1 MKRINQSL
9 NDLLSRLSVLT
20 TEWRDDFSQKV
31 LHALDELPEQG
42 PVTLDSI
49 EALLHSDYE
58 TAITLF
64 QLFLDRSKDE
74 FTYELKILF
83 PEDVPPTSRGFLNNP
98 SKFVQKL
105 EEMGLVDAINDYINR
120 PVSWKDIIA
129 ERLKGGR
136 GSAVKGQFRGKALE
150 DFVEQ
155 AIVSVFGK
163 DDFDVRCSFTG
174 KDGMSTAKSDFAIP
188 SKESPSILVE
198 VKAFGATESK
208 QTNVIGD
215 AKVIV
220 DEKRQDTF
228 FLLVTDGVSWHARQ
242 SDLKG
247 LLRLQN
253 EGYVYRIYTK
263 SMEQDLVTDL
273 QQMKTE
279 LGL

>member
-198 VKAFGATESK
+198 VKAFGATGSK

>member
-1 MKRINQSL
+1 MKRQ
-9 NDLLSRLSVLT
+9 
-20 TEWRDDFSQKV
+20 
-31 LHALDELPEQG
+31 LPF
-42 PVTLDSI
+42 
-49 EALLHSDYE
+49 
-58 TAITLF
+58 F

-83 PEDVPPTSRGFLNNP
+83 LEDIRPTSTGFRKNP

-105 EEMGLVDAINDYINR
+105 EKIGLVEAINDYINK

-136 GSAVKGQFRGKALE
+136 GSAVKGQFRGKALD

-155 AIVSVFGK
+155 AVISVFGK
-163 DDFDVRCSFTG
+163 NNFDVRCSFTG

-198 VKAFGATESK
+198 VKAFGATGSK

-253 EGYVYRIYTK
+253 EGYIYRIYTK
-263 SMEQDLVTDL
+263 SMEKDLVADL

-279 LGL
+279 LDL